1 MQAQARQ
8 EAGLKAG
15 EGWFDV
21 CSEGSRAAGARSSP
35 TQRHSE
41 YSACLGEAMYSATA
55 QALSF
60 LCAVA
65 PQASSHS
72 LNKSQT
78 ISVSVSQGY
87 LQRAAKLTRSL
98 LLTIVTC
105 WPEAHSA
112 CLLTLC
118 AGESL
123 NLMPGVSLLVLSDS
137 HAGALHCNSRPC
149 VKIGGALVMV

>member
-78 ISVSVSQGY
+78 ISMSVSQGY
-87 LQRAAKLTRSL
+87 LQRAAKLTRL
-98 LLTIVTC
+98 LLVTC
-105 WPEAHSA
+105 WPEAHNA

-137 HAGALHCNSRPC
+137 HAGALHCKSRPC
-149 VKIGGALVMV
+149 VKTGGALVMV

>member
-21 CSEGSRAAGARSSP
+21 CSQGSRAAGAHSSP

-65 PQASSHS
+65 PQASILT
-72 LNKSQT
+72 LNKSHL
-78 ISVSVSQGY
+78 ILWEHLS
-87 LQRAAKLTRSL
+87 R
-98 LLTIVTC
+98 
-105 WPEAHSA
+105 
-112 CLLTLC
+112 LC
-118 AGESL
+118 AACYRAHKIATSDHHE
-123 NLMPGVSLLVLSDS
+123 LL
-137 HAGALHCNSRPC
+137 A
-149 VKIGGALVMV
+149 

>member
-21 CSEGSRAAGARSSP
+21 CSEGSQAAGARSSP

-78 ISVSVSQGY
+78 ISMSVSQGY
-87 LQRAAKLTRSL
+87 LQRAAKLTRL
-98 LLTIVTC
+98 LLVTC
-105 WPEAHSA
+105 WPEAHNA

-137 HAGALHCNSRPC
+137 HAGALHCKRRPC
-149 VKIGGALVMV
+149 VKIGGARVMV